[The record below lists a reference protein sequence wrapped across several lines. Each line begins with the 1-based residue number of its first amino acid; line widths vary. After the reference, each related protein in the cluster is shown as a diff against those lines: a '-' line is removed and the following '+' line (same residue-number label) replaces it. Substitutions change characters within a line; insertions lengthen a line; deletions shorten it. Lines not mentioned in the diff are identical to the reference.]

1 MFKNIKNI
9 ALQIVSGSEG
19 ISLKNADYLVYFN
32 IDFSSKNYWQSRDR
46 LTTMQRKS
54 NDIFWVFA
62 ENGIEEKIYT
72 KVLQK
77 KSYTLN
83 VFKKDFVYL
92 ST

>member
-1 MFKNIKNI
+1 
-9 ALQIVSGSEG
+9 
-19 ISLKNADYLVYFN
+19 
-32 IDFSSKNYWQSRDR
+32 
-46 LTTMQRKS
+46 MQRKS
-54 NDIFWVFA
+54 NDVFWVFA